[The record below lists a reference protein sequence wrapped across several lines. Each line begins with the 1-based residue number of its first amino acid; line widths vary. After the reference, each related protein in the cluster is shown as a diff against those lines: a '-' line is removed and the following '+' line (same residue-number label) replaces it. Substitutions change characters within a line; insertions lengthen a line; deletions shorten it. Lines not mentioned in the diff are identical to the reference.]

1 VSLSAAA
8 KGEYDLYDLDRFF
21 NYALDLLCI
30 AGVDG
35 YFKRVNPAFERILG
49 YSTEEILSRPFVEL
63 IHPDDRDGTVAEVG
77 KLASG
82 KLTLSFEN
90 RYRCKDGSYRDLAWT
105 CYPEPSTGLLYA
117 IARDMTEQKTREDRV
132 DLLTGIANRRAFDD
146 TLPDEWNRA
155 ARLEIPLGL
164 AVIDV
169 DRFRDYNLQ
178 CGHDV
183 GDDFLR
189 QLAKILAEHARR
201 AGDVVARLGG
211 QQFVFLMGGGLSP
224 ALTTALAERIRSA
237 VEALRVPHPEA
248 KPNGNV
254 TVSVGTASMVPSRDE
269 NHHRLVAAANTA
281 LAEAKR
287 LGRNRVVEFSAD
299 QS

>member
-1 VSLSAAA
+1 
-8 KGEYDLYDLDRFF
+8 
-21 NYALDLLCI
+21 
-30 AGVDG
+30 
-35 YFKRVNPAFERILG
+35 
-49 YSTEEILSRPFVEL
+49 
-63 IHPDDRDGTVAEVG
+63 
-77 KLASG
+77 
-82 KLTLSFEN
+82 
-90 RYRCKDGSYRDLAWT
+90 
-105 CYPEPSTGLLYA
+105 
-117 IARDMTEQKTREDRV
+117 
-132 DLLTGIANRRAFDD
+132 
-146 TLPDEWNRA
+146 
-155 ARLEIPLGL
+155 
-164 AVIDV
+164 
-169 DRFRDYNLQ
+169 
-178 CGHDV
+178 V